1 MEGVSL
7 IECFLPLPRPPG
19 GSWVGEGGQV
29 QVQEQKTAEGEGG
42 DHTGARMRT
51 ECFRETVTRA
61 LDGPEEL
68 PGQVPGR

>member
-1 MEGVSL
+1 MEGVSP
-7 IECFLPLPRPPG
+7 IECFLPLPQPPG
-19 GSWVGEGGQV
+19 GCWVGEGGQV

-51 ECFRETVTRA
+51 AVFQGDCDASPGR
-61 LDGPEEL
+61 PEEL